1 MIHETK
7 RECLEKQPESCQ
19 LVSGLHFEQGN
30 ILIFVLNLTKLK
42 QSHLLWAMFS
52 RL

>member
-7 RECLEKQPESCQ
+7 RECFENQPESCQ
-19 LVSGLHFEQGN
+19 LVQGLFFEQGN
-30 ILIFVLNLTKLK
+30 VFIFVLNLTKQK
-42 QSHLLWAMFS
+42 QSHLLRALFS